1 MTHPAPSTPD
11 WQDLVQRYMTGQT
24 SPEETTFL
32 QNELKADESLRTL
45 YLDLV
50 HLDLALHATAE
61 AASFVKLPEPTWI
74 PLPAPNALSRS
85 PWRQWRPLATA
96 AAAGLMLGLFS
107 ATLVWAYVSPTS
119 RNKGVTLFVEG
130 FEPASDVAARL
141 PHPELKTQPGLPTA
155 IDLWTGD
162 DAQVV
167 TAEHDVSPRGG
178 RHMLRFNSATHSG
191 EDAKRSAWGDVYRLV
206 DVRDLV
212 LKDAQSVLRLT
223 ASFNA
228 SPYAENEEYLC
239 SVELCSLETNPN
251 EAPQPLTLP
260 RVRENGS
267 ATALRKFPLKGDLT
281 WKSTNVEVSITPQ
294 TQYVLVHLAVLRT
307 KPYPPDGP
315 VQFGTHYVDNVKL
328 QVISQNP
335 TP

>member
-1 MTHPAPSTPD
+1 MTQPTPPTSD
-11 WQDLVQRYMTGQT
+11 WLDLMQRYMTGQT
-24 SPEETTFL
+24 SQEETTIL
-32 QNELKADESLRTL
+32 QNALKADAALRTL

-50 HLDLALHATAE
+50 HLDLALSATAD
-61 AASFVKLPEPTWI
+61 ATSFMTRAEPSPI
-74 PLPAPNALSRS
+74 PLPAPTSLTRS

-107 ATLVWAYVSPTS
+107 ATLVWAYVSPNP
-119 RNKGVTLFVEG
+119 RQKGITLFVEG
-130 FEPASDVAARL
+130 FEPASDVQARL
-141 PHPELKTQPGLPTA
+141 RHPELKTPPGLPTT

-162 DAQVV
+162 DAQIV

-206 DVRDLV
+206 DVRNLV
-212 LKDAQSVLRLT
+212 KDTQSLLRLT

-228 SPYAENEEYLC
+228 PPYPENEEYLC
-239 SVELCSLETNPN
+239 SVELCTLETNPN

-260 RVRENGS
+260 WVRENGS
-267 ATALRKFPLKGDLT
+267 ATALRKFPLKGNLT

-307 KPYPPDGP
+307 KPYAPDGP